1 MKQGGNMLNNR
12 QQALVNLLERYTFL
26 GIKLS
31 RNQIQQE
38 LPSLYERTSVSD
50 YHDKGLH
57 LITKDIHAINEDTET
72 DALVLST
79 PNGIWLATEKEVY
92 AILDRERSAIIK
104 RLVLLQKKVR
114 KAKANNQLS
123 FDVNFNIFTKE
134 TLQ

>member
-1 MKQGGNMLNNR
+1 MLNDR

-38 LPSLYERTSVSD
+38 LPNLYERTSESD
-50 YHDKGLH
+50 YLDGGLH
-57 LITKDIHAINEDTET
+57 LITKDIHTINEDSET

-79 PNGIWLATEKEVY
+79 PSGIWLATEKEVY
-92 AILDRERSAIIK
+92 AILERERTAIIK

-114 KAKANNQLS
+114 KAKANNQLA
-123 FDVNFNIFTKE
+123 FDMNFNIFTKE

>member
-1 MKQGGNMLNNR
+1 MLNHR
-12 QQALVNLLERYTFL
+12 QQALVDLLERYTFL

-38 LPSLYERTSVSD
+38 LPNLYERTSESD
-50 YHDKGLH
+50 YHDGGLH
-57 LITKDIHAINEDTET
+57 LITKDIHAINEDSET

-92 AILDRERSAIIK
+92 AILERERTAIIK

-114 KAKANNQLS
+114 KAKANNQLA
-123 FDVNFNIFTKE
+123 FDMNFNIFTKE